1 MKHTKD
7 IMESTLIIKK
17 GVAAIPGLKLVGDC
31 EVMIVCFA
39 GDVVPAI
46 DGQSNLMRLH
56 RNDLSHGVVLNVM
69 NRFLQICGKRNSNFS
84 SIAHRM
90 YNCFT
95 SIHDHP

>member
-46 DGQSNLMRLH
+46 DGQSNSMRLPDM
-56 RNDLSHGVVLNVM
+56 NFGCFEPWCGVE
-69 NRFLQICGKRNSNFS
+69 
-84 SIAHRM
+84 
-90 YNCFT
+90 
-95 SIHDHP
+95 